1 VLFTVLVFVLG
12 LVSGSQ
18 LGMQSVCSTGQWTR
32 RGRGYLGRRW
42 GDAAAVIFAGIVFF
56 SEEFA
61 VAAAEL
67 SDAHSGDG
75 FTFVHIRMLTQL
87 P

>member
-1 VLFTVLVFVLG
+1 
-12 LVSGSQ
+12 
-18 LGMQSVCSTGQWTR
+18 
-32 RGRGYLGRRW
+32 LGRRW

-67 SDAHSGDG
+67 SDAHLGGG
-75 FTFVHIRMLTQL
+75 FTFVHIRMLTQIAMTV
-87 P
+87 

>member
-1 VLFTVLVFVLG
+1 L
-12 LVSGSQ
+12 
-18 LGMQSVCSTGQWTR
+18 VCSTGQWTR
-32 RGRGYLGRRW
+32 RGYLGRRW

-67 SDAHSGDG
+67 SDAHLGGG
-75 FTFVHIRMLTQL
+75 FTFVHIRMLTQIAMTV
-87 P
+87 